1 MGLELVLVL
10 VICSAEVGV
19 VLVEVGVPPSFLV
32 EEVGVEVGVGSVDP
46 PLPHLALALVLLR

>member
-1 MGLELVLVL
+1 ML